1 MQSEESP
8 RLEFRC
14 EPFDRE
20 GLTRVVREAS
30 GAAIDRS
37 PVDQVR
43 YLASYLCHPDVDART
58 ILIERP
64 YVDRH
69 WMEEYAGYYA
79 TILAPPA
86 QKAVRLHFLQ
96 NSYET
101 GDFLRLIHDVAE
113 GRGQETVQRFQD
125 GYLGYSVIRPLPS
138 VPVGRTVLRPYPGDS
153 RRCFSP
159 AAMVNRVHLAGLSIT
174 VKGLPFQQQDR
185 GVGACA
191 TAALWSALAK
201 VARTDGQRPP
211 TPLGITRAAIAHGVQ
226 ARTFPA
232 EGFTLDQMAS
242 AIHAAGYQP
251 HLFQVS
257 GDADSFVL
265 ALKCYLRSGIPVI
278 VHVNAD
284 NGRSSERHVMTLA
297 GFRERDELAEGDI
310 TIEEG
315 QRSLR
320 ARGVIRWYVH
330 DDRLGPYA
338 RLVFEPSGEEHA
350 TYRLRLDPRE
360 AGFEEFEK
368 EEMVFWDALV
378 PLYPKL
384 RLTAEEL
391 IQLGFLVLPIIARL
405 AGDGS
410 EDNLYIEPR
419 FELGGDYLATLH
431 NLPIAV
437 ERKVALATTML
448 LSRYVGVLS
457 WFLDEQWIC
466 DIVYDTTDLQRDMRS
481 APPILAIIPRDRGWH
496 ASLENTRSARLGP
509 RPLIG

>member
-1 MQSEESP
+1 MLWSESP

-20 GLTRVVREAS
+20 ALAKVVGEAS
-30 GAAIDRS
+30 NAAIDRS

-43 YLASYLCHPDVDART
+43 YLASYLCHPELDART

-79 TILAPPA
+79 TTLAPPA
-86 QKAVRLHFLQ
+86 QKAVRLHFLKD
-96 NSYET
+96 SYET
-101 GDFLRLIHDVAE
+101 EDFLRLVREVAE
-113 GRGQETVQRFQD
+113 GNLQEVEKRFEQ

-138 VPVGRTVLRPYPGDS
+138 VPMGRTVLRPYPGDS
-153 RRCFSP
+153 RRCFAP
-159 AAMVNRVHLAGLSIT
+159 AAMANRVHLAGFSFS
-174 VKGLPFQQQDR
+174 VEGLPFQQQDR

-211 TPLGITRAAIAHGVQ
+211 TPLAITRAATAHGVQ

-232 EGFTLDQMAS
+232 EGFNLDQMAS

-257 GDADSFVL
+257 GDADSFAL

-278 VHVNAD
+278 VHVD
-284 NGRSSERHVMTLA
+284 VDDDGYHERHVMTLA
-297 GFRERDELAEGDI
+297 GFRERGESDEGDI
-310 TIEEG
+310 LIKER
-315 QRSLR
+315 QRRLR
-320 ARGVIRWYVH
+320 SRGVTRWYVH

-338 RLVFEPSGEEHA
+338 RLVFESKVEEPA
-350 TYRLRLDPRE
+350 IYQLRLAPRE
-360 AGFEEFEK
+360 SGFERFER
-368 EEMVFWDALV
+368 ESMGFWDALV

-391 IQLGFLVLPIIARL
+391 IQLGFLVLPLIARL
-405 AGDGS
+405 AGEDS
-410 EDNLYIEPR
+410 EDSLFVEPR
-419 FELGGDYLATLH
+419 FELGGDYLASLH
-431 NLPIAV
+431 GLPITV

-457 WFLDEQWIC
+457 WFLDEVWIC
-466 DIVYDTTDLQRDMRS
+466 DILYDTTDLHRDMRS
-481 APPILAIIPRDRGWH
+481 APPILAIIPRDARWQ
-496 ASLENTRSARLGP
+496 ASLENARSARLGP